1 MMFDG
6 ASMRRRTIIIIASC
20 LAILAAILPLI
31 AIAVYARHKAV
42 EDENRHL
49 IEYADWT
56 LERATGNIRMVEGV
70 FGRLERENRHGCD
83 AAHIARMRQLTIDAQ
98 PVDEVGYFMDG
109 KLACTSW
116 GKVGRPVAIES
127 PDTQL
132 PGGIGI
138 HLNVRP
144 IVTSGG
150 TVHAL
155 SRGDHNILIK
165 PERLVDVLTDT
176 KMTLGV
182 ATLDGKILSTSGP
195 AHADLVARIARHG
208 GSGRWRNQ
216 MFASAERKG
225 LRAFA
230 ITDRA
235 LVEARIDRD
244 LWYLVPIGVAISAA
258 LVGLVLWLS
267 RQRLSPRKE
276 LEIAI
281 RRREFVAFY
290 QPIIELSTGLC
301 IGAEALARWHRP
313 DGEWVA
319 PDLFFPLAEQ
329 TGLVEPLTDLVI
341 ETVVVDLAEMLR
353 KERSIHVAINISAA
367 DMQSGR
373 FLAVLAAALS
383 GAGIEPSQ
391 IWLEA
396 TERGFM
402 NAAAARATIEQARA
416 AGHLVAIDDFGTGYS
431 SLSLLETLPLDALKI
446 DKSFVDAIGKDAATS
461 VIVPHIIEMAHGLN
475 FHIVA
480 EGVETEAQEMYLRDA
495 GVEFAQG
502 WRYSEALPA
511 DRFAAFYEETN
522 AGRTPAFF
530 EAR

>member
-6 ASMRRRTIIIIASC
+6 ADMRRRTIIIIASC
-20 LAILAAILPLI
+20 LAILAAVLPLI
-31 AIAVYARHKAV
+31 AIAVYARHQAV
-42 EDENRHL
+42 EDEYRHL
-49 IEYADWT
+49 AEYAGWT
-56 LERATGNIRMVEGV
+56 LERASGNVRMVEGV
-70 FGRLERENRHGCD
+70 FRQLEREKQRGCS
-83 AAHIARMRQLTIDAQ
+83 AAHIARMRQLTLDAQ
-98 PVDEVGYFMDG
+98 PVDAVGHAPDG

-116 GKVGRPVAIES
+116 GKVDRPVAARS
-127 PDTQL
+127 PDTRL
-132 PGGIGI
+132 PGGIDI
-138 HLNVRP
+138 RLNVRP
-144 IVTSGG
+144 TATGGG
-150 TVHAL
+150 TVHAFR
-155 SRGDHNILIK
+155 RGDYNILMK

-176 KMTLGV
+176 EMTLGV
-182 ATLDGKILSTSGP
+182 ATLDGKILATSGP
-195 AHADLVARIARHG
+195 VPPVLAARIARQG
-208 GSGRWRNQ
+208 GAGRWKDR
-216 MFASAERKG
+216 MFASAERDG

-230 ITDRA
+230 ITDPA

-244 LWYLVPIGVAISAA
+244 LWYLVPVGVAISAA
-258 LVGLVLWLS
+258 LVALVLWLS

-301 IGAEALARWHRP
+301 VGAEALARWRRP

-319 PDLFFPLAEQ
+319 PDVIFPLAER
-329 TGLVEPLTDLVI
+329 TGLIEPLTDLVI
-341 ETVVVDLAEMLR
+341 ETVVADLAEMLR

-373 FLAVLAAALS
+373 FLAVLEAALS
-383 GAGIEPSQ
+383 GANIDPSQ
-391 IWLEA
+391 IWIEA

-402 NAAAARATIEQARA
+402 NAVAARATIEQARA

-446 DKSFVDAIGKDAATS
+446 DKSFVDAIGKGAATS
-461 VIVPHIIEMAHGLN
+461 IIVPHIIEMAHGLR

-480 EGVETEAQEMYLRDA
+480 EGVETAAQELYLREA

-511 DRFAAFYEETN
+511 DRFCAFYEETN
-522 AGRTPAFF
+522 AGHTPAFF

>member
-6 ASMRRRTIIIIASC
+6 ADMRRRTIIIIASC
-20 LAILAAILPLI
+20 LAILAAVLPLV

-49 IEYADWT
+49 AEYAGWT
-56 LERATGNIRMVEGV
+56 LERATGNVRMVEGV
-70 FGRLERENRHGCD
+70 FRQLERERQQACSP
-83 AAHIARMRQLTIDAQ
+83 AHIARMRQLTIDARS
-98 PVDEVGYFMDG
+98 VEEIGYFLGG

-116 GKVGRPVAIES
+116 GKADRTIAMGS
-127 PDTQL
+127 PDTRL
-132 PGGIGI
+132 PGGIDI

-155 SRGDHNILIK
+155 SRGDHNILMK
-165 PERLVDVLTDT
+165 PGRLVDVLTDT
-176 KMTLGV
+176 EMTPGV
-182 ATLDGKILSTSGP
+182 ATLDGKILATSGP
-195 AHADLVARIARHG
+195 VHPMLAARIARHG
-208 GSGRWRNQ
+208 GAGRWKNQ
-216 MFASAERKG
+216 MFASAERNG

-244 LWYLVPIGVAISAA
+244 LWYLVPVAALISAA
-258 LVGLVLWLS
+258 LLGLVLWLS
-267 RQRLSPRKE
+267 RQRLSPRRE

-281 RRREFVAFY
+281 GRREFVAFY

-301 IGAEALARWHRP
+301 VGAEALARWRRP
-313 DGEWVA
+313 DGEWVP
-319 PDLFFPLAEQ
+319 PDLFFPLAER
-329 TGLVEPLTDLVI
+329 TGLTGPLTDLVI
-341 ETVVVDLAEMLR
+341 ETVVADLAEMLR

-383 GAGIEPSQ
+383 GANVEPSQ

-402 NAAAARATIEQARA
+402 DAAAARATIEQARA

-461 VIVPHIIEMAHGLN
+461 VIVPHIIEMAHGLG

-480 EGVETEAQEMYLRDA
+480 EGVETEAQEIYLREA

-502 WRYSEALPA
+502 WRYSEALPV
-511 DRFAAFYEETN
+511 DRFCAFYEETN